1 MQMERDE
8 KRAKRKYETVL
19 EDLRD
24 AIASGRFPPGQ
35 RLPSEL
41 ELVKRYGVS
50 RPTVG
55 HALRD
60 LMQEGL
66 VTRRAGSGTY
76 VRSPSLQTVYVF
88 GLLIPDL
95 GEGEIIEPV
104 CQGLSQATH
113 YVHHELLWGR
123 TTPNSPKAMQV
134 EELCAQFIER
144 KVSGVFFAPLE
155 LTDAKDDINRR
166 VAHTIDVAGIPIVL
180 IDRDLCP
187 FPQRSKFDLVGIDN
201 RRAGYVLTEHLL
213 KLGLRRI
220 GFFGRPNSAPTL
232 DDRVAGYREALQ
244 QYGAPSKAR
253 FVTWGDPS
261 DRTLVQQ
268 LLADIQPE
276 AFVCGNDRTAAVL
289 MQTLT
294 ALGVP
299 IPENVRIVGVDNVR
313 WANLLPVPLTTLCQ
327 PCREIGA
334 VAVQTMLTRM
344 ADPSLPART
353 IHLDAQLIVRKSC
366 GSRLDNETAQGEDGR
381 GNQRFAASE
390 PLTSR
395 H

>member
-1 MQMERDE
+1 MPMQIEPNE
-8 KRAKRKYETVL
+8 KRSKLKYEAVL
-19 EDLRD
+19 EDLRE
-24 AIASGRFPPGQ
+24 AISSGKYPPGQ

-41 ELVKRYGVS
+41 ELVKSYGVS
-50 RPTVG
+50 RPTVA

-60 LMQEGL
+60 LTQEGL

-104 CQGLSQATH
+104 CQGLSQATQF
-113 YVHHELLWGR
+113 VHHELLWGR
-123 TTPNSPKAMQV
+123 TTPNCPKTTQAQ
-134 EELCAQFIER
+134 ELCAQFIQR

-155 LTDAKDDINRR
+155 LTDEKDDVNQRIARS
-166 VAHTIDVAGIPIVL
+166 IDLAGIPIVL

-187 FPQRSKFDLVGIDN
+187 FPKRSKFDLVGIDN

-213 KLGLRRI
+213 KSGARRI

-232 DDRVAGYREALQ
+232 DDRVAGYHEALQ
-244 QYGAPSKAR
+244 QYGAPSEAR
-253 FVTWGDPS
+253 FVAWGDPS
-261 DRTLVQQ
+261 DRAFVQQ
-268 LLADIQPE
+268 LLTDIEPE

-289 MQTLT
+289 MQTLI
-294 ALGVP
+294 ASGVP
-299 IPENVRIVGVDNVR
+299 IPEDIKIVGVDNVK
-313 WANLLPVPLTTLCQ
+313 WASLLPVPLTTLCQ
-327 PCREIGA
+327 PCREIGT

-353 IHLDAQLIVRKSC
+353 IHLDVELLVRKSC
-366 GSRLDNETAQGEDGR
+366 GTRGDDETRQGE
-381 GNQRFAASE
+381 NQREKLAI
-390 PLTSR
+390 SR
-395 H
+395 N

>member
-1 MQMERDE
+1 
-8 KRAKRKYETVL
+8 
-19 EDLRD
+19 
-24 AIASGRFPPGQ
+24 
-35 RLPSEL
+35 
-41 ELVKRYGVS
+41 
-50 RPTVG
+50 
-55 HALRD
+55 
-60 LMQEGL
+60 
-66 VTRRAGSGTY
+66 
-76 VRSPSLQTVYVF
+76 
-88 GLLIPDL
+88 
-95 GEGEIIEPV
+95 
-104 CQGLSQATH
+104 
-113 YVHHELLWGR
+113 
-123 TTPNSPKAMQV
+123 MQV